1 MKVKGSFVSIVKTD
15 TSVYEKVDF
24 RKLITISLN
33 ILEKKGIEIPS
44 NGKVFIKPNVI
55 MDASAREGITTE
67 PALISGLIDC
77 LKKRG
82 VKKVYVGDSPASY
95 MKSQYTFHATGM
107 DEAVKKAGG
116 EVIDIDREEERID
129 IELTNSDML
138 TKISVPRKAVE
149 ADFLIN
155 FAKLKTHRIGSMTC
169 SVKNWVGFIPQDVR
183 LRFHQTRLAKLVA
196 ELHRA
201 LPEDICF
208 ADAIVVGE
216 GDGPDLTKPRFLGV
230 LLASNDPVALD
241 SIGAEL
247 LSINHGQLIFPWT
260 AYLDGIGEI
269 DRNKIEVIGP
279 DIAELAIRVE
289 TPVCVLYNRFPC
301 NIILGAL
308 CDGCFA
314 WFIGPALFWQRDGIW
329 EKIKSVAGKPT
340 FMMGYNA
347 NDIHFEEHLREGPYF
362 VIGDCTP
369 EKYRKEPRAVHIPG
383 CCPGPLI
390 PETILKICKIEEG
403 DKWK

>member
-1 MKVKGSFVSIVKTD
+1 MKGKSPFVSIVKTD
-15 TSVYEKVDF
+15 TGIYDKVDF
-24 RKLITISLN
+24 QKLVTISLD
-33 ILEKKGIEIPS
+33 IFEERGVMIS
-44 NGKVFIKPNVI
+44 SGGKVFIKPNVI
-55 MDASAREGITTE
+55 MGASAREGITTE
-67 PALISGLIDC
+67 PALISSLIDH

-95 MKSQYTFHATGM
+95 MKSQDTFRATGM
-107 DEAVKKAGG
+107 DEAVKTAGG
-116 EVIDIDREEERID
+116 EVINIDNEEERID
-129 IELTNSDML
+129 IELPNSDML
-138 TKISVPRKAVE
+138 AKISVPRKAVE

-169 SVKNWVGFIPQDVR
+169 CVKNWVGFIPQDVR
-183 LRFHQTRLAKLVA
+183 LKFHQTRMAKLVA
-196 ELHRA
+196 ELHSA

-208 ADAIVVGE
+208 ADAVIVGE

-247 LSINHGQLIFPWT
+247 LSINHGQLVFPWT

-269 DRNKIEVIGP
+269 ERNKIEVIGP
-279 DIAELAIRVE
+279 DIADLAIRVE
-289 TPVCVLYNRFPC
+289 TPVSVLYNRFPC

-314 WFIGPALFWQRDGIW
+314 WFIGPALIWRRDGIW
-329 EKIKSVAGKPT
+329 EKINRRAGKPT

-347 NDIHFEEHLREGPYF
+347 DDIHFEEHLREGPYF
-362 VIGDCTP
+362 VIGNCTP
-369 EKYRKEPRAVHIPG
+369 ERYRKDPRTLHIPG